1 MQISIAKTKDK
12 KSEETQK
19 LGAELLSRR
28 EQAQRFRLAGV
39 TPSAGI
45 IVFAQLDKKKT
56 GQITKDQLSKLLS
69 KMEGFVRDD
78 LGKATESIMAKLDTD
93 ADGTVSEQE
102 WLDGLDAV
110 PTLKG
115 ALEKDIDPET
125 GKLKSLITSG
135 KAIFDMLRRQ
145 EGVYAV
151 DKNEVAR
158 YLNSLNAVYKPGD
171 DGLKKLHDEYVA
183 AGKEKLSPDEWLE
196 ALATMPNLDKKLAE
210 DFDKDRL
217 RFRSFRSCGQQ
228 LSKLLGNL
236 DRLRYR
242 ERMGEKCTEEIQT
255 RKKQCKKLAL
265 NGVTPSAGLSVFNQ
279 IDVDKSGTITVEE
292 FQRLL
297 NGLKRLYKV
306 SEAQEAEL
314 VKGKFARY
322 LSIPVLD
329 WSNGSLPI

>member
-1 MQISIAKTKDK
+1 VQISIAKTKDK

-151 DKNEVAR
+151 DKNEVGR
-158 YLNSLNAVYKPGD
+158 YLKSLNAVYKPDNGSMSMEID
-171 DGLKKLHDEYVA
+171 DKADALIAE
-183 AGKEKLSPDEWLE
+183 GKVKMDPEEWLTL
-196 ALATMPNLDKKLAE
+196 LATMPDLDAKLKE
-210 DFDKDRL
+210 DYDKDRV

-242 ERMGEKCTEEIQT
+242 ER
-255 RKKQCKKLAL
+255 
-265 NGVTPSAGLSVFNQ
+265 
-279 IDVDKSGTITVEE
+279 
-292 FQRLL
+292 
-297 NGLKRLYKV
+297 
-306 SEAQEAEL
+306 
-314 VKGKFARY
+314 
-322 LSIPVLD
+322 
-329 WSNGSLPI
+329 